1 MFHWKNLNFCYCC
14 SVGTILQLLT
24 FNLPYRRYTLFYF
37 IIIVFLFCDTSHNT
51 MLSWIFK
58 NCIQINSRTSSS
70 GNSNSPLT
78 RTKFSFP
85 WSKFHWNLRR
95 KLEFPANS
103 NCFSLPFSFRVTG
116 YYCIYWSP
124 SADREESEN
133 EKMRKKRGVTVTTY
147 HNTVTPRSL
156 PILPPVLSK
165 QGYKKQ
171 NLSFENEF

>member
-103 NCFSLPFSFRVTG
+103 NCFLLPFSFRVTG
-116 YYCIYWSP
+116 CYCIYWSP

-133 EKMRKKRGVTVTTY
+133 EKMRKKK
-147 HNTVTPRSL
+147 RSHCH
-156 PILPPVLSK
+156 
-165 QGYKKQ
+165 
-171 NLSFENEF
+171 NLSQHCHSPFSPHSPTRSFKTRL